1 MQFKVKGIL
10 SYPHLFTPR
19 SVNPGDDP
27 KFSASIL
34 LRKGDP
40 QIQQVQQI
48 IATEKA
54 NGWPNG
60 FPHNGKEFMKD
71 GAVAFPNDAAMHNYM
86 IISSNAKADSKPHLV
101 DAHMQP
107 VMNQSDAFAGAVV
120 WAALNS
126 FTYNQPVNKGVGC
139 GLNGIMLTGEEG
151 ELGRLDGRP
160 TVEGM
165 FGDVAAGG
173 APSPAAAPM
182 APAAPAA
189 PVAPPAAPVH
199 QMTAAANGLTREQ
212 YHAAGWSDEQ
222 LIQNGL
228 MLPPNGV
235 APSFA

>member
-34 LRKGDP
+34 LRKDDP
-40 QIQQVQQI
+40 QVAQIQQI
-48 IATEKA
+48 IDQEKA

-60 FPHNGKEFMKD
+60 FPANGKQFMKD
-71 GAVAFPNDAAMHNYM
+71 GAVAHPDKPDMHNYW
-86 IISSNAKADSKPHLV
+86 IINANSKADSKPHVV
-101 DAHMQP
+101 DAQMNP
-107 VMNQSDAFAGAVV
+107 VMNQGDAYAGAVV
-120 WAALNS
+120 WAAMNS

-139 GLNGIMLTGEEG
+139 GLNGVMLTGEEG
-151 ELGRLDGRP
+151 ELGRLDGKP

-165 FGDVAAGG
+165 FGDVAG
-173 APSPAAAPM
+173 AAPAAAPAPNA

-189 PVAPPAAPVH
+189 PAY

-212 YHAAGWSDEQ
+212 YHASGWTDEQ
-222 LIQNGL
+222 LLAQGL
-228 MLPPNGV
+228 MIK
-235 APSFA
+235 PSFA

>member
-34 LRKGDP
+34 VRKDDP
-40 QIQQVQQI
+40 QVQQI
-48 IATEKA
+48 QQIIDTDKA

-60 FPHNGKEFMKD
+60 FPANGRQFMKD
-71 GAVAFPNDAAMHNYM
+71 GAVQHPDRPEMHSYM
-86 IISSNAKADSKPHLV
+86 IIRPNAKAYSKPHTV
-101 DAHMQP
+101 DMQMNP
-107 VMNQSDAFAGAVV
+107 VMNQADAYAGAVV

-126 FTYNQPVNKGVGC
+126 FVYNQSVNKGVGC

-165 FGDVAAGG
+165 FGDVAQGGGG
-173 APSPAAAPM
+173 APQ
-182 APAAPAA
+182 APAAPAT
-189 PVAPPAAPVH
+189 PPPAAPSAPKY
-199 QMTAAANGLTREQ
+199 QMTDKANGLTREQ

-222 LIQNGL
+222 LVQHGIMTKL
-228 MLPPNGV
+228 FIA

>member
-34 LRKGDP
+34 VRKDDP
-40 QIQQVQQI
+40 QVQQIQQVI
-48 IATEKA
+48 DTDKA

-60 FPHNGKEFMKD
+60 FPANGKQFMKD
-71 GAVAFPNDAAMHNYM
+71 GAVQYPDRPEMHSYM
-86 IISSNAKADSKPHLV
+86 IISANSKADSNPRTV
-101 DAHMQP
+101 DMQMNP
-107 VMNQSDAFAGAVV
+107 VMNQADAYAGAVV

-126 FTYNQPVNKGVGC
+126 FVYNQPVNKGVGC

-151 ELGRLDGRP
+151 ELGRLDGKP

-165 FGDVAAGG
+165 FGDVAQGGGG
-173 APSPAAAPM
+173 APQAPAAA
-182 APAAPAA
+182 APSAPKY
-189 PVAPPAAPVH
+189 
-199 QMTAAANGLTREQ
+199 QMTDKANGLTREQ
-212 YHAAGWSDEQ
+212 YHEAGWSDEQ
-222 LIQNGL
+222 LVQHGI
-228 MLPPNGV
+228 MLPPGGV

>member
-34 LRKGDP
+34 LRKDDP
-40 QIQQVQQI
+40 QVQQI
-48 IATEKA
+48 QQAIDTEKA

-60 FPHNGKEFMKD
+60 FPPNGKQFMKD
-71 GAVAFPNDAAMHNYM
+71 AAVQHPDKPELHQYM
-86 IISSNAKADSKPHLV
+86 IISANAKADSKPHTV
-101 DAHMQP
+101 DIQMNP
-107 VMNQSDAFAGAVV
+107 VMNQADAYAGAVV

-139 GLNGIMLTGEEG
+139 GLNGVMLTGEEG
-151 ELGRLDGRP
+151 ELGRLDGKP

-165 FGDVAAGG
+165 FGDIAGGG
-173 APSPAAAPM
+173 APQQP
-182 APAAPAA
+182 PAAPAA
-189 PVAPPAAPVH
+189 PATPLPAH
-199 QMTAAANGLTREQ
+199 QMTDKANGLTREQ
-212 YHAAGWSDEQ
+212 YHQAGWSDEQ
-222 LIQNGL
+222 LIQHGY

-235 APSFA
+235 TPSFS

>member
-34 LRKGDP
+34 LRKDDP
-40 QIQQVQQI
+40 QVQRIQQLI
-48 IATEKA
+48 DTEKA

-60 FPHNGKEFMKD
+60 FPGNGKQFMKD
-71 GAVAFPNDAAMHNYM
+71 GAVQYPNDPTMHNFM
-86 IISSNAKADSKPHLV
+86 IISANAKADSKPHTV
-101 DAHMQP
+101 DMQMTP
-107 VMNQSDAFAGAVV
+107 VMNQADAFAGSVV

-126 FTYNQPVNKGVGC
+126 FVYNQPVNKGVGC

-165 FGDVAAGG
+165 FGDIAGG
-173 APSPAAAPM
+173 QTTTAAAPPPAATGAATPPPPAAA
-182 APAAPAA
+182 
-189 PVAPPAAPVH
+189 H

-222 LIQNGL
+222 LIQNGM

-235 APSFA
+235 APSFS

>member
-34 LRKGDP
+34 LRKDDP
-40 QIQQVQQI
+40 QVQQI
-48 IATEKA
+48 QQIIDTEKA

-60 FPHNGKEFMKD
+60 FPANGKQFMKD
-71 GAVAFPNDAAMHNYM
+71 GAVQHPDRPEMHSYM
-86 IISSNAKADSKPHLV
+86 IISANAKADSKPHTV
-101 DAHMQP
+101 DMQMNP

-151 ELGRLDGRP
+151 ELGRLDGKP

-165 FGDVAAGG
+165 FGDIAQGDT
-173 APSPAAAPM
+173 AAPATVPSATSAAPT
-182 APAAPAA
+182 APAAP
-189 PVAPPAAPVH
+189 PAH
-199 QMTAAANGLTREQ
+199 QMTAKANGLTREQ

-222 LIQNGL
+222 LIQHGY

-235 APSFA
+235 TPSFS

>member
-40 QIQQVQQI
+40 QIEQVKQI

-71 GAVAFPNDAAMHNYM
+71 GMLAFPNDANMHNYM
-86 IISSNAKADSKPHLV
+86 IISSNAKADSKPHCV

-107 VMNQSDAFAGAVV
+107 VMNQADAYAGAVV

-165 FGDVAAGG
+165 FGDVAGG
-173 APSPAAAPM
+173 AAPM

-189 PVAPPAAPVH
+189 PTPPPAAPVF

-212 YHAAGWSDEQ
+212 YHAAGWSDAQ

-228 MLPPNGV
+228 MVPPNGT

>member
-34 LRKGDP
+34 VRKDDP
-40 QIQQVQQI
+40 QVQQI
-48 IATEKA
+48 QQIIDTDKA

-60 FPHNGKEFMKD
+60 FPANGRQFMKD
-71 GAVAFPNDAAMHNYM
+71 GAVQHPDRPEMHSYM
-86 IISSNAKADSKPHLV
+86 IISANAKADSKPHTV
-101 DAHMQP
+101 DMQMNP
-107 VMNQSDAFAGAVV
+107 VMNQADAYAGAVV

-126 FTYNQPVNKGVGC
+126 FVYNQPVNKGVGC

-151 ELGRLDGRP
+151 ELGRLDGKP

-165 FGDVAAGG
+165 FGDVAQGGGG
-173 APSPAAAPM
+173 APQ
-182 APAAPAA
+182 APAAPAT
-189 PVAPPAAPVH
+189 PPPAAPSAPKY
-199 QMTAAANGLTREQ
+199 QMTDKANGLTREQ

-222 LIQNGL
+222 LVQHGI
-228 MLPPNGV
+228 MLPPGGV